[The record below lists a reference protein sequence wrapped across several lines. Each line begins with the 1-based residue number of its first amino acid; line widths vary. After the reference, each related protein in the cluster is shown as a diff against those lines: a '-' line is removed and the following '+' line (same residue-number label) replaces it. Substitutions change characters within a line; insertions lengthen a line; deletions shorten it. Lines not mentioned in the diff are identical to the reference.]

1 MKSKYLWRG
10 LLVIGILFLL
20 SSLAI
25 TLIEYNRFQMLPS
38 VFPSGSS
45 IAGVSVSGL
54 NRSEA
59 LDRISDYYSLPL
71 ALEIEN
77 AVVNAEPGDLGFALD
92 VTSLVDEAI
101 EDIKPGGYWN
111 YLWNNISPQPVTIP
125 LSAAVDE
132 QELADY
138 LNREIVP
145 RYTQPGS
152 TVEPIP
158 GTTNF
163 KTNQTATHLDIE
175 RAITDIRSALMD
187 PNTHTV
193 SLHITEGTD
202 STASIQMMKAFLQ
215 HNINWIGF
223 DELIEIYLEPMSAS
237 PSLHFALQNGRMVE
251 PDIAFTAA
259 STIKIPIMIS
269 VLRRVDEPA
278 PEHAVT
284 LLKQM
289 IALSENPPADT
300 LMSTYLD
307 EVRGPLIVSEDL
319 EALGMDNTFLAG
331 YFYPGAPL
339 LQIFETPAN
348 SRTDIDLDPDLYNQT
363 TPAEA
368 GQLLSEIYACA
379 EDGGGLLTETFPGE
393 ISQTE
398 CQLMVEILSG
408 NQIGLLIEAGLPP
421 EAAAAHKHGW
431 VQELDGV
438 LRSMSDAAI
447 VSTPEEDYVLTI
459 FIYDTE
465 RLDFDEGNRLFA
477 RLSQTVYNFFNLENQ
492 AHWWF
497 D

>member
-10 LLVIGILFLL
+10 LLGIGILFML

-25 TLIEYNRFQMLPS
+25 TLIEYHRFQTQPI

-45 IAGVSVSGL
+45 IAGVPVGEL
-54 NRSEA
+54 DQSEA
-59 LDRISDYYSLPL
+59 RDRISDFYSLPL
-71 ALEIEN
+71 AIKIEN
-77 AVVNAEPGDLGFALD
+77 AVVYAHPEDLGFVLD
-92 VTSLVDEAI
+92 VTNLVDEAI
-101 EDIKPGGYWN
+101 EEIKPGGYWN
-111 YLWNNISPQPVTIP
+111 YLWNNNIPQSVTIP

-132 QELADY
+132 QQLADY
-138 LNREIVP
+138 LTREIIP

-152 TVEPIP
+152 AIEPIP
-158 GTTNF
+158 ATTNF
-163 KTNQTATHLDIE
+163 KTNQTTTHLDLE
-175 RAITDIRSALMD
+175 RAITDIRTALMD
-187 PNTHTV
+187 PDTHTV
-193 SLHITEGTD
+193 TLHITQDTE
-202 STASIQMMKAFLQ
+202 STASIQMLMAFLQ

-223 DELIEIYLEPMSAS
+223 DELIEIYLEPMSPS
-237 PSLHFALQNGRMVE
+237 PSLHFALQNGTMVE

-269 VLRRVDEPA
+269 VLRRVDEPT
-278 PEHAVT
+278 PDHAVT

-307 EVRGPLIVSEDL
+307 EVRGPLIVSEAL
-319 EALGMDNTFLAG
+319 NALGLDNTFLAG
-331 YFYPGAPL
+331 YFYLGAPV

-348 SRTDIDLDPDLYNQT
+348 SRTDIFLDPDLYNQT

-368 GQLLSEIYACA
+368 GRLLSEIYTCA

-431 VQELDGV
+431 VQELDGM

-447 VSTPEEDYVLTI
+447 VFTPEEDYVLTI